1 MLGENQ
7 TLTLSGMKSEGNW
20 DEICDF
26 ARKLENI
33 LKTVS
38 EEKEKKTIKQIISE
52 YKISIKRYHEW
63 RPREEEDEKII
74 SKRTAINASLKIQ
87 KVEKEFNG
95 TTKELQI
102 AGKKV
107 KQTINIRK
115 NKEKSTDELKDVSK
129 CIYRILGAK
138 SVSSIRKLETF
149 IYEKIMLRFNPYYF
163 DTEHFSVNLQRI
175 NNGKYRLTVN
185 ISNDTLRKM
194 IRNSYEMLQN
204 N

>member
-7 TLTLSGMKSEGNW
+7 TVTLSGMKSEGDW
-20 DEICDF
+20 DEVCDF
-26 ARKLENI
+26 ARRLENI

-38 EEKEKKTIKQIISE
+38 ENQGKKAIKEIMGE
-52 YKISIKRYHEW
+52 YQLSIKRYHEW
-63 RPREEEDEKII
+63 RPRENENETII
-74 SKRTAINASLKIQ
+74 SKRTATTASLKKQ

-107 KQTINIRK
+107 KETIICRK
-115 NKEKSTDELKDVSK
+115 NKEKSTEELKEASK

-138 SVSSIRKLETF
+138 SVGSIRKFEKLV
-149 IYEKIMLRFNPYYF
+149 YEKIMLRFNPYSF

-175 NNGKYRLTVN
+175 NNGRYRLTVN
-185 ISNDTLRKM
+185 VSNDMLRKK
-194 IRNSYEMLQN
+194 IRKVYEISQN